1 MSIPRFYIQDS
12 IPGSG
17 SFFLPD
23 AASHHA
29 SRVLRLVEGDALV
42 LFDGSGKE
50 FECRISQAKKAGM
63 SVEIMGCEEIDRESG
78 VRVTLVQSLCS
89 NEKMDWVVQKAVE
102 LGVEKI
108 QAVEAKR
115 SVVRLSGERARR
127 REEHWRSVAI
137 SACEQCGRNVIPE
150 IPEIVALD
158 QWLASRNEGLKLL
171 LSIEGTPLRE
181 FSAPQENVFVLIGPE
196 GGLAPEEEHL
206 ARSRGFRDAKLGAR
220 ILRTETAGLA
230 ALAAIDCLWG

>member
-1 MSIPRFYIQDS
+1 MSIPRFYIQDA
-12 IPGSG
+12 IPSSG
-17 SFFLPD
+17 SYSLPD
-23 AASHHA
+23 GASHHA
-29 SRVLRLVEGDALV
+29 SRVLRLVEGDAVV

-50 FECRISQAKKAGM
+50 FECRVSQAKKSGM
-63 SVEIMGCEEIDRESG
+63 AVEIMGCEEIDRESG

-102 LGVEKI
+102 LGAEKI
-108 QAVEAKR
+108 QAVEARR

-150 IPEIVALD
+150 IPEIVPLD
-158 QWLASRNEGLKLL
+158 HWVASGHEGLKLL
-171 LSIEGTPLRE
+171 LSIEGAPFRD
-181 FSAPQENVFVLIGPE
+181 FSAPQGNVFVLIGPE
-196 GGLAPEEEHL
+196 GGLTPEEVHF
-206 ARSRGFRDAKLGAR
+206 ARSTGFRDAKLGSR